1 MLRFPAQFVAAT
13 ALLLAST
20 AFAQAPANPTTL
32 VTPPTPLLADHFGPW
47 QSAPDNATSPATN
60 AIVLPDAVSAELMV
74 KRTDAKRYTAE
85 GNTAAI
91 SAVEL
96 ADATGAYSAF
106 TLLRTPEMRP
116 CGDANKLGVD
126 CAVSAGKL
134 LFWQGDTVVQ
144 IAPAGSKPIGA
155 SSFNDLVGTL
165 PKPFGAKAAH
175 PLLPGKL
182 PTEGLLKETLRY
194 AVGQTTYA
202 ASAGAI
208 PASVLDFSKS
218 PEILSANYRSSRSG
232 TGLLTLVFYPTPT
245 IAGDRLR
252 AIQKAIADKALP
264 TSFLQGEPQVTRSG
278 PIVAI
283 ASNGF
288 TAKQGAKLVE
298 GVKYQASIAWNKPEG
313 YMEQF
318 KVANAASIMVQIM
331 IFVFVIAGAAL
342 ALGIVFGGGRAAFR
356 VSRGKNPSSLA
367 DMEVISL
374 GLRGRPEKK
383 LQ

>member
-1 MLRFPAQFVAAT
+1 MLRFPAKFVAAT
-13 ALLLAST
+13 ALLACAAAL
-20 AFAQAPANPTTL
+20 AQAPATTT
-32 VTPPTPLLADHFGPW
+32 VITPPAPLLTDHFGPW
-47 QSAPDNATSPATN
+47 QLAPEPAAN
-60 AIVLPDAVSAELMV
+60 AIILPDAVAKELIV
-74 KRTDAKRYTAE
+74 QRSDAKKYTAE
-85 GNTAAI
+85 GNAAVI

-106 TLLRTPEMRP
+106 TYLRTSDMHA
-116 CGDANKLGVD
+116 CAAGNSLGID
-126 CAVSAGKL
+126 CAAAPGKL

-144 IAPAGSKPIGA
+144 IAPAGTKPIA
-155 SSFNDLVGTL
+155 ATSFRDLVGTL
-165 PKPFGAKAAH
+165 PKPFGAKGAH

-182 PTEGLLKETLRY
+182 PAEGLERESIRY

-202 ASAGAI
+202 AGGGVI

-218 PEILSANYRSSRSG
+218 PEILSARYRSSKSG
-232 TGLLTLVFYPTPT
+232 TGLLTMIFYPTPT
-245 IAGDRLR
+245 IAGDRVR
-252 AIQKAIADKALP
+252 AIEKAIADKSLP
-264 TSFLQGEPQVTRSG
+264 AAFLAGDPKVSRSG
-278 PIVAI
+278 PIVSI

-288 TAKQGAKLVE
+288 TAQQASKLVD

-318 KVANAASIMVQIM
+318 KVSNAASIMVQIM
-331 IFVFVIAGAAL
+331 IFVFVLAGAAL

>member
-1 MLRFPAQFVAAT
+1 MLRFSAKFVAAT
-13 ALLLAST
+13 ALLVCAS
-20 AFAQAPANPTTL
+20 ALAQAPATTT
-32 VTPPTPLLADHFGPW
+32 VITPPAPLLTDHFGPW
-47 QSAPDNATSPATN
+47 QVAPGPATN
-60 AIVLPDAVSAELMV
+60 AIALPDAVAKELIV
-74 KRTDAKRYTAE
+74 QRSDAKTYTAE
-85 GNTAAI
+85 GNAAVV

-106 TLLRTPEMRP
+106 TYLRTADMHA
-116 CGDANKLGVD
+116 CAAGNSLGID
-126 CAVSAGKL
+126 CAAAPGKL

-144 IAPAGSKPIGA
+144 IAPAGTKPIA
-155 SSFNDLVGTL
+155 ATSFHDLVGTL
-165 PKPFGAKAAH
+165 PKPFGAKGAH

-182 PTEGLLKETLRY
+182 PADGLERESIRY

-202 ASAGAI
+202 AGGGAI
-208 PASVLDFSKS
+208 PAAVLDFSKS
-218 PEILSANYRSSRSG
+218 PEILTAHYRSSKSG
-232 TGLLTLVFYPTPT
+232 TGLLTMIFYPTPT
-245 IAGDRLR
+245 IAGDRVR
-252 AIQKAIADKALP
+252 AIQKAISDKALP
-264 TSFLQGEPQVTRSG
+264 ASFLAGEPQVSRSG
-278 PIVAI
+278 PIVSI

-288 TAKQGAKLVE
+288 TAQQASKLVD

-318 KVANAASIMVQIM
+318 KVANAASVLVQIM
-331 IFVFVIAGAAL
+331 IFVFVLAGAAL

-374 GLRGRPEKK
+374 GLRGRPENK